1 MERGV
6 QKEEVVIVHACQRA
20 SAMFLPLNPKFIL
33 ISFTARP
40 LATFD
45 GSSQKQTTICP
56 LLLDLHV
63 SNSSSCLP
71 VSSRCVNPFGPPA
84 DHRSLL
90 SHCLLISRSKRVLV
104 SRTLILSRAE
114 SGH

>member
-6 QKEEVVIVHACQRA
+6 QKEEVVIVRVCQRE

-40 LATFD
+40 LVTFD
-45 GSSQKQTTICP
+45 GSTQKQTICP

-71 VSSRCVNPFGPPA
+71 VSSRCVAASSGILRLSLPRGVAASESFRAAGGSSLTSVSLPPY
-84 DHRSLL
+84 
-90 SHCLLISRSKRVLV
+90 IS
-104 SRTLILSRAE
+104 I
-114 SGH
+114 

>member
-6 QKEEVVIVHACQRA
+6 PKEEVVIVRACQRA

-40 LATFD
+40 LVTFD

-71 VSSRCVNPFGPPA
+71 VSSRCVAASSGILRLSLPRGVAASESFRATGGSSLTSVSLPPY
-84 DHRSLL
+84 
-90 SHCLLISRSKRVLV
+90 IS
-104 SRTLILSRAE
+104 I
-114 SGH
+114 